1 MSDDIVTRLLDDYA
15 PHLKFG
21 NHQDWCKAL
30 GIMEEA
36 ADEIERLRGELKR
49 QSLQANIMRN
59 VAMVPYG
66 DSAGVIEEL
75 MADRDRWVEI
85 AQLWDGAYS
94 AQTYIHGLDE
104 IETADMA
111 RKAQAKAVRG
121 E

>member
-1 MSDDIVTRLLDDYA
+1 MADDIVTRLRKPLPYNLVGLTTKD
-15 PHLKFG
+15 LG
-21 NHQDWCKAL
+21 NERL
-30 GIMEEA
+30 EA
-36 ADEIERLRGELKR
+36 ADEIERLRTELHK
-49 QSLQANIMRN
+49 QSLKANIMRN

-66 DSAGVIEEL
+66 DFAGVIEEL

>member
-1 MSDDIVTRLLDDYA
+1 MSDDIVTRLREYDFMRDGDTPDLTMA
-15 PHLKFG
+15 
-21 NHQDWCKAL
+21 
-30 GIMEEA
+30 EA
-36 ADEIERLRGELKR
+36 ADEIERLRTELHK
-49 QSLQANIMRN
+49 QSLKANIMRN
-59 VAMVPYG
+59 IAMVPYG

-85 AQLWDGAYS
+85 AQLWNGAYS

-111 RKAQAKAVRG
+111 RKAQAEAVRG

>member
-1 MSDDIVTRLLDDYA
+1 MSDDIVTRLNTEEMTKAFYKAFPTVVTLEDA
-15 PHLKFG
+15 MRQALK
-21 NHQDWCKAL
+21 
-30 GIMEEA
+30 A
-36 ADEIERLRGELKR
+36 ADEIERLR
-49 QSLQANIMRN
+49 
-59 VAMVPYG
+59 
-66 DSAGVIEEL
+66 
-75 MADRDRWVEI
+75 ADRDRWVEI

>member
-1 MSDDIVTRLLDDYA
+1 MSEYTHNDDVADRLYA
-15 PHLKFG
+15 KD
-21 NHQDWCKAL
+21 Q
-30 GIMEEA
+30 
-36 ADEIERLRGELKR
+36 EIGRLRTELHK
-49 QSLQANIMRN
+49 QSLKANIMRN
-59 VAMVPYG
+59 VAMAPYG
-66 DSAGVIEEL
+66 DSAGVIEEI

-85 AQLWDGAYS
+85 AQLWDRAYS

>member
-1 MSDDIVTRLLDDYA
+1 MSDDIVTRLRMFSLDD
-15 PHLKFG
+15 G
-21 NHQDWCKAL
+21 TDAL
-30 GIMEEA
+30 NKLLAES
-36 ADEIERLRGELKR
+36 ADEIERLR
-49 QSLQANIMRN
+49 
-59 VAMVPYG
+59 
-66 DSAGVIEEL
+66 
-75 MADRDRWVEI
+75 ADRDRWVEI